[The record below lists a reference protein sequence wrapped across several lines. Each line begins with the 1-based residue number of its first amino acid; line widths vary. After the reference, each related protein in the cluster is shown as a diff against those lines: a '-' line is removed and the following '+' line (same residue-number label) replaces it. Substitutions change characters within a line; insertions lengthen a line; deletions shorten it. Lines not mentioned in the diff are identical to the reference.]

1 MFQKISVR
9 LTDMLQD
16 NGIIQS
22 ENRKICEYG
31 IRQLFII
38 LLNIISD
45 VFIGILFGMMS
56 ESIIFLIAYMSLRR
70 FAGGF
75 HSRSPVMCYVYSMII
90 IAGNLWIVK
99 IWLSDKIIIS
109 ILLLLLIGSILIFL
123 LSPVEDMNK
132 PLDMLEYK
140 VYHKKCF
147 FILIVEIIFYAVVSI
162 VNLRKAAVV
171 ISVAVFNLGL
181 IVLLGKVKNKLVVQ
195 TKAK

>member
-1 MFQKISVR
+1 
-9 LTDMLQD
+9 MLQD

-31 IRQLFII
+31 VRQLFTI

-45 VFIGILFGMMS
+45 VFIGILFGMVS

-75 HSRSPVMCYVYSMII
+75 HSRTPILCYVYSMII

-99 IWLSDKIIIS
+99 VWLSDKIIIS
-109 ILLLLLIGSILIFL
+109 IFLLLIGSALIFL

-140 VYHKKCF
+140 VYQKKCF
-147 FILIVEIIFYAVVSI
+147 LILIIEIICYAIISL
-162 VNLRKAAVV
+162 VNLRKAAVM
-171 ISVAVFNLGL
+171 ISAAVFNLGL
-181 IVLLGKVKNKLVVQ
+181 IVLLGKVKNKLIIQ
-195 TKAK
+195 AKTK